1 MVGLEGG
8 PGGSSVD
15 PGAFSGRMTALEA
28 LMWRLGRHG
37 VATTMGLVVELEG
50 SLDATAVEAR
60 LAQVVGRVPRL
71 GERVRPPALPM
82 VPPAWEPDPSF
93 DLVHHFAVSDAPW
106 PAAAAELFGGG
117 FGSGRPPWRAVLAAA
132 DRGRSA
138 LVLFLHHSY
147 TDGVGGVKLMAELFD
162 GLSTGPP
169 VGPLPASRPAG
180 LAADLAADMGRT
192 ARSVARVLPWAGRAV
207 RDAVADPDATL
218 GVLDE
223 WVTAVTPTVAAVRAP
238 ASPLLAGR
246 SEGQAL
252 DRLHLS
258 LGPMRETA
266 KRLGATL
273 NDVFLAALLEGLALY
288 HDKHSSR
295 APTLRLG
302 IPISAR
308 SSESTSMH
316 NQVVGAL
323 LRAPLGAVD
332 FEERVRLLHLMVLD
346 ARSQPWAALIEDLAG
361 VALRFPGVEAV
372 VARAGRGLDVLAS
385 NVPGVPFDLFLG
397 GVRVH
402 RMVPFG
408 PRSGAAVNATLLSY
422 GDGASIGLDM
432 DPAAFPEPGVLV
444 DCVRAGFAAFC

>member
-1 MVGLEGG
+1 
-8 PGGSSVD
+8 
-15 PGAFSGRMTALEA
+15 MTALEA

-37 VATTMGLVVELEG
+37 VATTMGLVVEFDG
-50 SLDATAVEAR
+50 PLDAAAVEAR
-60 LAQVVGRVPRL
+60 LTQVVARVPRL
-71 GERVRPPALPM
+71 AERVRPPALPM
-82 VPPAWEPDPSF
+82 VPPAWEPHPSF
-93 DLVHHFAVSDAPW
+93 DLANHFGVADAPW
-106 PAAAAELFGGG
+106 PAAAAGLFGDG
-117 FGSGRPPWRAVLAAA
+117 FGPGRPPWRAVLASAEP
-132 DRGRSA
+132 GRSA

-162 GLSTGPP
+162 GLSESPPARPFSSSRP
-169 VGPLPASRPAG
+169 VGLG
-180 LAADLAADMGRT
+180 ADLAEEMGRT
-192 ARSVARVLPWAGRAV
+192 ARSMARALPWAGRAV
-207 RDAVADPDATL
+207 RDAAADPGGTL
-218 GVLDE
+218 EALDR
-223 WVTAVTPTVAAVRAP
+223 WVTAAAPTVAAVRAP

-246 SEGQAL
+246 SDGQAL

-288 HDKHSSR
+288 HDKHGSR

-302 IPISAR
+302 IPISAP
-308 SSESTSMH
+308 SAGPTSMH

-346 ARSQPWAALIEDLAG
+346 ARSQPWAPLIEDLAG
-361 VALRFPGVEAV
+361 LALRFPGVENV

-444 DCVRAGFAAFC
+444 DCVRAGFAGFC